1 MSEFSS
7 LPRAIISVRGRNGLS
22 SYLGPVEG
30 AYTTTIQKNNNLRSL
45 EDAGPLRLPPVY
57 SPRGDIIC
65 LVVDSATL
73 PIALYN
79 TVNGNLI
86 GTIPCAEAQSISFSP
101 QGRYVVTW
109 SRLVKPTESGEGGG
123 GNLKIWQI
131 SSSGGECTVVQSFT
145 HKVFKKDLI
154 QWSDDEH
161 YLFRLVSNEV
171 HIYGGSGEFPS
182 NLLQKLHHDGFTQFK
197 VTSKAPFMIA
207 VFNPESKGNPAKVTL
222 YKYANSLANV
232 EGPITGRTTFSA
244 SEATMLW
251 NKQGTV
257 LLTHTHSDVD
267 SSNTSYYGATGL
279 TILSHDGT
287 ISAIVPQSK
296 DGPIHDVKWAPSGER
311 FVVAAGNMPS
321 QTTLYNTKAEPIFEF
336 GSAHR
341 NTISWSPHGRFLCIA
356 GFGNLAGEMD
366 FYDMKKMRKIGSN
379 TAHCTV
385 QYSWSPDSRHF
396 LTAILAPRMNVD
408 NGFKIYK
415 YNGVGP
421 VVSHSIEQAYDAM
434 WQPVA
439 EGVYPDRGPSP
450 KKDGDVSTVA
460 KAVEPPK
467 VVAPY
472 RPPGSSGAL
481 AAMLKREEAPV
492 GKVKAAP
499 APAKPEPYKTP
510 VRVIPGLAPA
520 QTAVPPKKKNPPSS
534 APVVATQPKP
544 QPKKVEVKV
553 ETPAPVVAVAPP
565 VSAEEEK
572 EKKIKNIKKKLKQI
586 DEIKA
591 KMTSG
596 GELNKDQKEKLDSE
610 ALLLQQLKSLQ

>member
-1 MSEFSS
+1 MSEFTS
-7 LPRAIISVRGRNGLS
+7 LPRTIIAIRSRNGFS

-30 AYTTTIQKNNNLRSL
+30 TSAPTIPKNTKLSSI
-45 EDAGPLRLPPVY
+45 EDSIGPLRLPPVY
-57 SPRGDIIC
+57 SPRGDVIC
-65 LVVDSATL
+65 LVADSATSQ
-73 PIALYN
+73 IAFYSTTDGRL
-79 TVNGNLI
+79 V
-86 GTIPCAEAQSISFSP
+86 GTIPCADAQSIAFSP

-109 SRLVKPTESGEGGG
+109 SRLVKPNESGESAG
-123 GNLKIWQI
+123 GNLKIWQLG
-131 SSSGGECTVVQSFT
+131 STGGECNIVQSFT

-197 VTSKAPFMIA
+197 VASNAPFMIA

-222 YKYANSLANV
+222 YKYANLLSNI

-279 TILSHDGT
+279 TILSCDGS

-296 DGPIHDVKWAPSGER
+296 DGPIHDVKWAPNGER
-311 FVVAAGNMPS
+311 FIVAAGNMPS
-321 QTTLYNTKAEPIFEF
+321 QTTLYNTKAEPVFEF

-379 TAHCTV
+379 TAHCTI

-421 VVSHSIEQAYDAM
+421 VLSHSIEQAYDVV
-434 WQPVA
+434 WQPVP

-450 KKDGDVSTVA
+450 KKDADACAVVKST
-460 KAVEPPK
+460 EPPK

-492 GKVKAAP
+492 GKVKTTSAP
-499 APAKPEPYKTP
+499 TKSEPYKTP
-510 VRVIPGLAPA
+510 VRVIPGLAPPPA
-520 QTAVPPKKKNPPSS
+520 AVASKKKNPP
-534 APVVATQPKP
+534 AAATQPKP
-544 QPKKVEVKV
+544 QPKKAEVNVEPIPAAV
-553 ETPAPVVAVAPP
+553 TAPVIP

-591 KMTSG
+591 KTG
-596 GELNKDQKEKLDSE
+596 ALNKDQLEKLDSE
-610 ALLLQQLKSLQ
+610 KSLLEQLKSLQL